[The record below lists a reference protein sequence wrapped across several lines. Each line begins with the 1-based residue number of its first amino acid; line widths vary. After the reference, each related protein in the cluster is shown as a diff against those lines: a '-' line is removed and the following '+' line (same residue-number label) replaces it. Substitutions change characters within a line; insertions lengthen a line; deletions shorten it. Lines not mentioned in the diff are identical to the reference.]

1 MDEIT
6 GLAEF
11 RADTAPMTTHARLRG
26 RRQLE
31 DAIAG
36 TPAAR
41 RGRRLTTR
49 RVLVAVALTTAL
61 TAGLVSTQIA
71 GPGATESSAHAV
83 SVLNLAADALAADK
97 TPAPRPDQFVY
108 LDSIHTT
115 SDPNAITTVQRWL
128 SVDGSKP
135 GLVRWSGPGL
145 TDASAVER
153 PSGGLTD
160 GSAVERPSGG
170 LTDGSAVERP
180 SGGDI
185 DADLVKRS
193 SGGLSSQDSVVEP
206 QQASPSLYA
215 DPPYDKLAKLPTDPD
230 ALLEILYADPFVHWM
245 TDAKNMTRE
254 VAVWTILRSLMGG
267 PCPAPQKAALFRA
280 AAKIPNISYHEEAT
294 DALGRTGEAV
304 SLLDPKV
311 GIVQLILDR
320 KTHAFLGERILG
332 RPGEGHDGTVAFNSA
347 VRKIALVDAVGQLP
361 S

>member
-49 RVLVAVALTTAL
+49 RVLVAAALTTAL

-135 GLVRWSGPGL
+135 GLVRSSGGVIEADRVKP
-145 TDASAVER
+145 

-160 GSAVERPSGG
+160 GSVGAPPSGG
-170 LTDGSAVERP
+170 LP
-180 SGGDI
+180 Y
-185 DADLVKRS
+185 
-193 SGGLSSQDSVVEP
+193 DSVVEP

-230 ALLEILYADPFVHWM
+230 ALLEILYADPFVRTV

-254 VAVWTILRSLMGG
+254 VAVWTILRSLMRG

-347 VRKIALVDAVGQLP
+347 VRKMALVDAVGQLP

>member
-6 GLAEF
+6 RLAEF
-11 RADTAPMTTHARLRG
+11 RADTEPMTTHARLRG
-26 RRQLE
+26 RLQLA

-36 TPAAR
+36 KPTAR
-41 RGRRLTTR
+41 WDRRLTTR
-49 RVLVAVALTTAL
+49 RVLVAAALTTAL

-83 SVLNLAADALAADK
+83 SVLNLAADALAADR

-108 LDSIHTT
+108 LDFIHTT

-135 GLVRWSGPGL
+135 GLVRWSGPGV
-145 TDASAVER
+145 TDASTVEP

-160 GSAVERPSGG
+160 GSVVERPSGG
-170 LTDGSAVERP
+170 L
-180 SGGDI
+180 
-185 DADLVKRS
+185 S
-193 SGGLSSQDSVVEP
+193 SHDSVVKP

-230 ALLEILYADPFVHWM
+230 ALLEILYADPFVRTV

-254 VAVWTILRSLMGG
+254 VAVWTILRSLMRG

-280 AAKIPNISYHEEAT
+280 AAKIPHISYHEEAT

-311 GIVQLILDR
+311 GIIQLILDR

-332 RPGEGHDGTVAFNSA
+332 RPGEGHDGTVQFISA
-347 VRKIALVDAVGQLP
+347 VRKTALVDAVGQIP